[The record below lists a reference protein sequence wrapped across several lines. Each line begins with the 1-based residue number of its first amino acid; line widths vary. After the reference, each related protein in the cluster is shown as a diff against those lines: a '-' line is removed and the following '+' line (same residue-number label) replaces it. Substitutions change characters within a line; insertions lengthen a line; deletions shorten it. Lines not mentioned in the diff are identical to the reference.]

1 MSLYIAWSMVYQR
14 KTVIYEIFEDGIV
27 YVISPNGCIR
37 VVAVLAPQ
45 VNVPEL
51 RDIGAVHIYDAKA
64 ESRLEPAGSPAF
76 PIKLSSDPATT
87 TTMSSTWY
95 GTILCPYL

>member
-1 MSLYIAWSMVYQR
+1 MVYQR